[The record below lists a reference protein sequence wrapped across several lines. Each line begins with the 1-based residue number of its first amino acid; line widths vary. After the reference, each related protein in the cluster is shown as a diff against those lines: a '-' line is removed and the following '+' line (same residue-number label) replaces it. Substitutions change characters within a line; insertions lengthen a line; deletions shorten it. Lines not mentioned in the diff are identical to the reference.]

1 MYIYIVAH
9 AFIHSHSVRHQI
21 PNKLSLCAPRI
32 LISSLSLS
40 LSTNR
45 FSASRFLSLF
55 FYILLSQRCGGE
67 EREIEESTLML
78 IKNGNQFICIDFFT
92 AIPFRFAPVWLHK

>member
-1 MYIYIVAH
+1 VCTPH
-9 AFIHSHSVRHQI
+9 FDFF
-21 PNKLSLCAPRI
+21 
-32 LISSLSLS
+32 SLSLPFHKPFFSLTFS
-40 LSTNR
+40 LSV
-45 FSASRFLSLF
+45 FL
-55 FYILLSQRCGGE
+55 YTAIYQICGGE

>member
-1 MYIYIVAH
+1 VCTPH
-9 AFIHSHSVRHQI
+9 FDFF
-21 PNKLSLCAPRI
+21 
-32 LISSLSLS
+32 SLSLS

-45 FSASRFLSLF
+45 FSPSRFLSLF
-55 FYILLSQRCGGE
+55 FYILAIYQICGGE

-78 IKNGNQFICIDFFT
+78 VKNGNQFICIDFFT